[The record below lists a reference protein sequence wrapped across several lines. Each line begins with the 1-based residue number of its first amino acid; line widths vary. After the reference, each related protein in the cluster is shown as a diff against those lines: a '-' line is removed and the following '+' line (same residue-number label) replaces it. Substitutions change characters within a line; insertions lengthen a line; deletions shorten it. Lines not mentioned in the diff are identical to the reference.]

1 MIYWAV
7 KAIFEWIL
15 RKRSIFSKKEDS
27 FLMSSFLS
35 SYFSFQTR
43 ADLVLV
49 KFCYNAAVRRF
60 LKTFRKFAGK
70 RLLWKPILGKFKLL
84 KMDLGN
90 DVFLSVFQTVSLKH
104 WKETHSFEMI
114 TFFGANSPDS
124 SNICQKVEAFSYE
137 MHQNTYERDF
147 SLYLQTLRIF

>member
-1 MIYWAV
+1 
-7 KAIFEWIL
+7 
-15 RKRSIFSKKEDS
+15 
-27 FLMSSFLS
+27 MSSFLS

-104 WKETHSFEMI
+104 
-114 TFFGANSPDS
+114 
-124 SNICQKVEAFSYE
+124 
-137 MHQNTYERDF
+137 
-147 SLYLQTLRIF
+147 